1 MRRSGRL
8 TVSVIAACQMV
19 VGCAGLGSQFQ
30 ESPEDQ
36 QLTRAVKAALA
47 ADRTPTLDQ
56 VNVSTS
62 RGRVMLTGW
71 ANLAGAQRA
80 RDIAGSVAGVENVV
94 DLIQVPSSYGR

>member
-1 MRRSGRL
+1 MRRSCRL
-8 TVSVIAACQMV
+8 TVGVIAACLMV
-19 VGCAGLGSQFQ
+19 AGCAGLESQK

-47 ADRTPTLDQ
+47 ADRTPTLNQ

-80 RDIAGSVAGVENVV
+80 RDIAAGVAGAGNVV